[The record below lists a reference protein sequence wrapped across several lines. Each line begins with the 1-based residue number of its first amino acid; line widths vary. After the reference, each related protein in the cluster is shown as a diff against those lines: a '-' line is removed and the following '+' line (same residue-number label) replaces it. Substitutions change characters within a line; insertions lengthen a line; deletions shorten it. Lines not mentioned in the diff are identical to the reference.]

1 MVIRSIPAR
10 FPPGPPHQGKPNRC
24 PFRNHNKGREAMD
37 IFQETALGFH
47 IFHES
52 ELSKAVSLVDADR
65 VAALLDSG
73 ADVEELDWHG
83 ATPLITAAHSSP
95 AFLRSFREIE
105 SLSGP
110 EIDSAEEGQARLREL
125 FKSNEENPPEEN
137 LAILNLLLER
147 GA

>member
-1 MVIRSIPAR
+1 
-10 FPPGPPHQGKPNRC
+10 
-24 PFRNHNKGREAMD
+24 MD
-37 IFQETALGFH
+37 IIQETALGFED

-52 ELSKAVSLVDADR
+52 ELSKAVALGDADR

-73 ADVEELDWHG
+73 ADIEERDWHG

-110 EIDSAEEGQARLREL
+110 DKAFTEERQERLSDL

-147 GA
+147 GADVNARDKE